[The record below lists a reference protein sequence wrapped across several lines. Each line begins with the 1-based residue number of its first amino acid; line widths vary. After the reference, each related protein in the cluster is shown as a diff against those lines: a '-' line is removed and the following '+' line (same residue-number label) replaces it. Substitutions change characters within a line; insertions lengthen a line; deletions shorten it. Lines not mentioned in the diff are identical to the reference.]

1 MRIGYARVSTLG
13 QDESLQTVA
22 LQATGCEK
30 IFIDHASGAK
40 TSRPELDRMFD
51 LLRAGDTVVV
61 WKLDRLGRST
71 QHLVSLINHFKDNGV
86 EFVSLTENM
95 DTSTPGRIL
104 IFTVFAAM
112 AQFERDLIRER
123 TRAGLTAARARGRKG
138 GRPAKLAPGPDQG
151 HSKPLHQS
159 NTDRHPDGSA
169 ISRVEKD
176 DLQRFKT
183 VPYYCSTVVM

>member
-22 LQATGCEK
+22 LQATGCER
-30 IFIDHASGAK
+30 IFIDHASGAR
-40 TSRPELDRMFD
+40 TGRPEPDRMLD
-51 LLRAGDTVVV
+51 LLRAGDTVV

-86 EFVSLTENM
+86 GFVSPTENM
-95 DTSTPGRIL
+95 DTSTPGGIL

-138 GRPAKLAPGPDQG
+138 GRPAKLAPDQIRAI
-151 HSKPLHQS
+151 QS
-159 NTDRHPDGSA
+159 LYTSQTPTVTQMARQYHV
-169 ISRVEKD
+169 SR
-176 DLQRFKT
+176 KT
-183 VPYYCSTVVM
+183 IYNVLRQYRITVVR